1 MEHCTTVTL
10 AAFSI
15 VASLAC
21 LRWLHLGKKKRPAS
35 LALQMYL
42 RSQSLLMNTMV
53 YFQVWTVAASPFR
66 VVAYP
71 LPLFKEVG
79 PPVRHTK
86 TANAELVGSL
96 QCFLSKEDTIKVHS
110 CNSSLLKPFENGL
123 IKLHVLLNPGLL
135 ASVVEGLSF
144 FSFFDFTPFQ
154 DNGIQC
160 RRCKS

>member
-1 MEHCTTVTL
+1 M
-10 AAFSI
+10 
-15 VASLAC
+15 ASLAY
-21 LRWLHLGKKKRPAS
+21 LRWLHLGKKEACFIGTTNV
-35 LALQMYL
+35 LAFAISAYEHYGLFPGVDGC
-42 RSQSLLMNTMV
+42 RVDACSVSV
-53 YFQVWTVAASPFR
+53 HR

-71 LPLFKEVG
+71 LPLFKAVG

-96 QCFLSKEDTIKVHS
+96 QCFLSKDDAIKVHS

-123 IKLHVLLNPGLL
+123 IKLQVLLNPGLL

-144 FSFFDFTPFQ
+144 SSFFDFTPFQ

-160 RRCKS
+160 RR